1 MVASII
7 SLPFLDISKQNQ
19 WIYVGTN
26 MSSKINEGELLLTTF
41 SVRFYLG
48 ADIRVLMWPTEICL
62 CVAVV
67 VDTVNVCVGKGGKK
81 TKEAYW

>member
-48 ADIRVLMWPTEICL
+48 ADIRVLM
-62 CVAVV
+62 
-67 VDTVNVCVGKGGKK
+67 
-81 TKEAYW
+81 